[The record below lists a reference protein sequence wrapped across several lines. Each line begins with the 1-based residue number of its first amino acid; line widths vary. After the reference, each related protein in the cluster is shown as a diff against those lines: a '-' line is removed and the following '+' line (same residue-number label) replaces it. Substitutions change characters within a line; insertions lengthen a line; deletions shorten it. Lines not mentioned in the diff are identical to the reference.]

1 MGKLKRSCLAGS
13 FVLHTMIIALLVLG
27 PMLLAKRQEKVQVID
42 LIPSEI
48 VDQILSPKVSVTP
61 PTTTQTKPTP
71 PKPKPVKI
79 TKPKPKPTPPR
90 PKPVKTTKPKPKPTP
105 PKPKPIKITKPK
117 PKIKVNLKPVK
128 ITKPKPKIKV
138 NLKPTIRRPDSS
150 KVKAQ
155 QEAAER
161 ARKANA
167 KRQETLNNSINRL
180 SSNLSGS
187 TAVNAPLGRLAA
199 ANYESLIRKK
209 YMDAT
214 FHPGAINRDPV
225 VKVRLVIARSGK
237 VLSARIINNSGV
249 TSWDRA
255 VQKSLDRVKHIA
267 PFPKSISGSKKTFTL
282 NFNSRSFK

>member
-13 FVLHTMIIALLVLG
+13 FVLHAMIIALLVLG
-27 PMLLAKRQEKVQVID
+27 PMLLAKRQEKIQVID

-61 PTTTQTKPTP
+61 PTTTKTKPTP

-79 TKPKPKPTPPR
+79 TKPKP
-90 PKPVKTTKPKPKPTP
+90 TP
-105 PKPKPIKITKPK
+105 PKP
-117 PKIKVNLKPVK
+117 KPVK
-128 ITKPKPKIKV
+128 ITKPKPQIKV

-161 ARKANA
+161 ARKAYA

-180 SSNLSGS
+180 SSNLSRS

-225 VKVRLVIARSGK
+225 VKVRLVIARSGN
-237 VLSARIINNSGV
+237 VLSAQIINNSGV
-249 TSWDRA
+249 TSWNRA

>member
-13 FVLHTMIIALLVLG
+13 FVLHTMIIALLVLS
-27 PMLLAKRQEKVQVID
+27 PMLLGKRQEKVQVID

-61 PTTTQTKPTP
+61 PTTTKTKPTP

-79 TKPKPKPTPPR
+79 TKPKPQ
-90 PKPVKTTKPKPKPTP
+90 
-105 PKPKPIKITKPK
+105 
-117 PKIKVNLKPVK
+117 
-128 ITKPKPKIKV
+128 IKV

-225 VKVRLVIARSGK
+225 VKVRLVIARSGN
-237 VLSARIINNSGV
+237 VLSAQIINNSGV

>member
-13 FVLHTMIIALLVLG
+13 FVLHAMIIALLVLG

-79 TKPKPKPTPPR
+79 TKPKPQ
-90 PKPVKTTKPKPKPTP
+90 
-105 PKPKPIKITKPK
+105 
-117 PKIKVNLKPVK
+117 IKVNLKP
-128 ITKPKPKIKV
+128 I
-138 NLKPTIRRPDSS
+138 IRRPDSS

-225 VKVRLVIARSGK
+225 VKVRLVIARSGN
-237 VLSARIINNSGV
+237 VLSAQIINNSGV

-255 VQKSLDRVKHIA
+255 VQKSLDRVKQIA

>member
-13 FVLHTMIIALLVLG
+13 FVLHAMIIALLVLG

-79 TKPKPKPTPPR
+79 TKPKPQ
-90 PKPVKTTKPKPKPTP
+90 
-105 PKPKPIKITKPK
+105 
-117 PKIKVNLKPVK
+117 
-128 ITKPKPKIKV
+128 IKV

-225 VKVRLVIARSGK
+225 VKVRLVIARSGN
-237 VLSARIINNSGV
+237 VLSAQIINNSGV

>member
-61 PTTTQTKPTP
+61 PTTTKTKPTP

-79 TKPKPKPTPPR
+79 TKPKPQ
-90 PKPVKTTKPKPKPTP
+90 
-105 PKPKPIKITKPK
+105 
-117 PKIKVNLKPVK
+117 
-128 ITKPKPKIKV
+128 IKV

-225 VKVRLVIARSGK
+225 VKVRLVIARSGN
-237 VLSARIINNSGV
+237 VLSAQIINNSGV

-267 PFPKSISGSKKTFTL
+267 PYPKSISGSKKTFTL

>member
-13 FVLHTMIIALLVLG
+13 FVLHAMIIALLVLG

-61 PTTTQTKPTP
+61 PTTTKTKPTP

-79 TKPKPKPTPPR
+79 TKPKPQ
-90 PKPVKTTKPKPKPTP
+90 
-105 PKPKPIKITKPK
+105 
-117 PKIKVNLKPVK
+117 
-128 ITKPKPKIKV
+128 IKV

-225 VKVRLVIARSGK
+225 VKVRLVIARSGN
-237 VLSARIINNSGV
+237 VLSAQIINNSGV

>member
-13 FVLHTMIIALLVLG
+13 FVLHAMIIALLVLG

-79 TKPKPKPTPPR
+79 TKPKPKPTPP
-90 PKPVKTTKPKPKPTP
+90 KP
-105 PKPKPIKITKPK
+105 
-117 PKIKVNLKPVK
+117 KPVK
-128 ITKPKPKIKV
+128 ITKPKPQIKV

-225 VKVRLVIARSGK
+225 VKVRLVIARSGN
-237 VLSARIINNSGV
+237 VLSAQIINNSGV

>member
-79 TKPKPKPTPPR
+79 TKPKPQ
-90 PKPVKTTKPKPKPTP
+90 
-105 PKPKPIKITKPK
+105 
-117 PKIKVNLKPVK
+117 
-128 ITKPKPKIKV
+128 IKV

-180 SSNLSGS
+180 SSNLSRS

-225 VKVRLVIARSGK
+225 VKVRLVIARSGN
-237 VLSARIINNSGV
+237 VLSAQIINNSGV

>member
-13 FVLHTMIIALLVLG
+13 FVLHAMIIALLVLG

-61 PTTTQTKPTP
+61 PTTTKTKPTP

-79 TKPKPKPTPPR
+79 TKPKP
-90 PKPVKTTKPKPKPTP
+90 TP
-105 PKPKPIKITKPK
+105 PKP
-117 PKIKVNLKPVK
+117 KPVK
-128 ITKPKPKIKV
+128 ITKPKPQIKV

-225 VKVRLVIARSGK
+225 VKVRLVIARSGN
-237 VLSARIINNSGV
+237 VLSAQIINNSGV

>member
-79 TKPKPKPTPPR
+79 TKPKPQ
-90 PKPVKTTKPKPKPTP
+90 
-105 PKPKPIKITKPK
+105 
-117 PKIKVNLKPVK
+117 
-128 ITKPKPKIKV
+128 IKV

-187 TAVNAPLGRLAA
+187 TAVNATLGRLAA

-225 VKVRLVIARSGK
+225 VKVRLVIARSGN
-237 VLSARIINNSGV
+237 VLSAQIINNSGV

-255 VQKSLDRVKHIA
+255 VQKSLDLVKHIA

>member
-61 PTTTQTKPTP
+61 PTTTKTKPTP

-79 TKPKPKPTPPR
+79 TKPKPQ
-90 PKPVKTTKPKPKPTP
+90 
-105 PKPKPIKITKPK
+105 
-117 PKIKVNLKPVK
+117 
-128 ITKPKPKIKV
+128 IKV

-225 VKVRLVIARSGK
+225 VKVRLVIARSGN
-237 VLSARIINNSGV
+237 VLSAQIINNSGV

>member
-13 FVLHTMIIALLVLG
+13 FVLHAMIIALLVLG
-27 PMLLAKRQEKVQVID
+27 PMLLAKRQEKIQVID

-61 PTTTQTKPTP
+61 PTTTKTTPTP

-79 TKPKPKPTPPR
+79 TKPKPTPSKP
-90 PKPVKTTKPKPKPTP
+90 
-105 PKPKPIKITKPK
+105 
-117 PKIKVNLKPVK
+117 KPVK
-128 ITKPKPKIKV
+128 ITKPKPQIKV

-225 VKVRLVIARSGK
+225 VKVRLVIARSGN
-237 VLSARIINNSGV
+237 VLSAQIINNSGV

>member
-79 TKPKPKPTPPR
+79 TKPKPQ
-90 PKPVKTTKPKPKPTP
+90 
-105 PKPKPIKITKPK
+105 
-117 PKIKVNLKPVK
+117 
-128 ITKPKPKIKV
+128 IKV

-180 SSNLSGS
+180 SSNLSRS

-225 VKVRLVIARSGK
+225 VKVRLVIARSGNI
-237 VLSARIINNSGV
+237 LSAQIINNSGV

>member
-79 TKPKPKPTPPR
+79 TKPKPQ
-90 PKPVKTTKPKPKPTP
+90 
-105 PKPKPIKITKPK
+105 
-117 PKIKVNLKPVK
+117 
-128 ITKPKPKIKV
+128 IKV

-187 TAVNAPLGRLAA
+187 TTVNAPLGRLAA

-225 VKVRLVIARSGK
+225 VKVRLVIARSGN
-237 VLSARIINNSGV
+237 VLSAQIINNSGV

>member
-13 FVLHTMIIALLVLG
+13 FVLHAMIIALLVLG

-79 TKPKPKPTPPR
+79 TKPKP
-90 PKPVKTTKPKPKPTP
+90 TP
-105 PKPKPIKITKPK
+105 PKP
-117 PKIKVNLKPVK
+117 KPVK
-128 ITKPKPKIKV
+128 ITKPKPQIKV

-225 VKVRLVIARSGK
+225 VKVRLVIARSGN
-237 VLSARIINNSGV
+237 VLSAQIINNSGV

>member
-79 TKPKPKPTPPR
+79 TKPKPKPTPSK
-90 PKPVKTTKPKPKPTP
+90 PKPVKITKPIPKPTP
-105 PKPKPIKITKPK
+105 SKP
-117 PKIKVNLKPVK
+117 KPVK
-128 ITKPKPKIKV
+128 ITKPKPQIKV

-225 VKVRLVIARSGK
+225 VKVRLVIARSGS
-237 VLSARIINNSGV
+237 VLSAQIISNSGV

>member
-13 FVLHTMIIALLVLG
+13 FVLHAMIIALLVLG

-90 PKPVKTTKPKPKPTP
+90 PKPVKTTKPKPQ
-105 PKPKPIKITKPK
+105 
-117 PKIKVNLKPVK
+117 
-128 ITKPKPKIKV
+128 IKV

-225 VKVRLVIARSGK
+225 VKVRLVIARSGN
-237 VLSARIINNSGV
+237 VLSAQIINNSGV

-255 VQKSLDRVKHIA
+255 VQKSLDRVKQIA

>member
-13 FVLHTMIIALLVLG
+13 FVLHAMIIALLVLG

-61 PTTTQTKPTP
+61 PTTTKTKPTP

-79 TKPKPKPTPPR
+79 TKPKPQ
-90 PKPVKTTKPKPKPTP
+90 
-105 PKPKPIKITKPK
+105 
-117 PKIKVNLKPVK
+117 
-128 ITKPKPKIKV
+128 IKV

-161 ARKANA
+161 ARKAYA
-167 KRQETLNNSINRL
+167 KRKETLNNSINRL

-225 VKVRLVIARSGK
+225 VKVRLVIARSGN
-237 VLSARIINNSGV
+237 VLSAQIINNSGV

-255 VQKSLDRVKHIA
+255 VQKSLDRVKQIA

>member
-61 PTTTQTKPTP
+61 PTTTKTKPTP

-79 TKPKPKPTPPR
+79 TKPKPQ
-90 PKPVKTTKPKPKPTP
+90 
-105 PKPKPIKITKPK
+105 
-117 PKIKVNLKPVK
+117 IKVNLKS
-128 ITKPKPKIKV
+128 
-138 NLKPTIRRPDSS
+138 TIRRPDSS

-167 KRQETLNNSINRL
+167 KRQETLNKSINRL

-225 VKVRLVIARSGK
+225 VKVRLVIARSGN
-237 VLSARIINNSGV
+237 VLSAQIINNSGV

>member
-1 MGKLKRSCLAGS
+1 MGKLKRSFLAGS
-13 FVLHTMIIALLVLG
+13 FVLHAMIIALLVLG

-79 TKPKPKPTPPR
+79 TKPKPKPTPS
-90 PKPVKTTKPKPKPTP
+90 KP
-105 PKPKPIKITKPK
+105 
-117 PKIKVNLKPVK
+117 KPVK
-128 ITKPKPKIKV
+128 ITKPKPQIKV

-225 VKVRLVIARSGK
+225 VKVRLVIARSGN
-237 VLSARIINNSGV
+237 VLSAQIINNSGV

>member
-13 FVLHTMIIALLVLG
+13 FVLHAMIIALLVLG

-79 TKPKPKPTPPR
+79 TKPKPKPTPS
-90 PKPVKTTKPKPKPTP
+90 KP
-105 PKPKPIKITKPK
+105 
-117 PKIKVNLKPVK
+117 KPVK
-128 ITKPKPKIKV
+128 ITKPKPQIKV
-138 NLKPTIRRPDSS
+138 NLNPTIRRPDSS

-225 VKVRLVIARSGK
+225 VKVRLVIARSGN
-237 VLSARIINNSGV
+237 VLSAQIINNSGV

>member
-13 FVLHTMIIALLVLG
+13 FVLHAMIIALLVLG

-79 TKPKPKPTPPR
+79 TKPKPQ
-90 PKPVKTTKPKPKPTP
+90 
-105 PKPKPIKITKPK
+105 
-117 PKIKVNLKPVK
+117 
-128 ITKPKPKIKV
+128 IKV

-225 VKVRLVIARSGK
+225 VKVRLVIARSGN
-237 VLSARIINNSGV
+237 VLSAQIINNSGV
-249 TSWDRA
+249 NSWDRA

>member
-13 FVLHTMIIALLVLG
+13 FVLHAMIIALLVLG

-79 TKPKPKPTPPR
+79 TKPKPKPTPPT
-90 PKPVKTTKPKPKPTP
+90 PKPVKTTKPKPQ
-105 PKPKPIKITKPK
+105 
-117 PKIKVNLKPVK
+117 
-128 ITKPKPKIKV
+128 IKV

-225 VKVRLVIARSGK
+225 VKVRLVIARSGN
-237 VLSARIINNSGV
+237 VLSAQIINNSGV

>member
-13 FVLHTMIIALLVLG
+13 FVLHTMIMALLVLG

-61 PTTTQTKPTP
+61 PTTTKTKPTP

-79 TKPKPKPTPPR
+79 TKPKP
-90 PKPVKTTKPKPKPTP
+90 TP
-105 PKPKPIKITKPK
+105 PKP
-117 PKIKVNLKPVK
+117 KPVK
-128 ITKPKPKIKV
+128 ITKPKPQIKV

-167 KRQETLNNSINRL
+167 KRQETLNNSIKRL

-225 VKVRLVIARSGK
+225 VKVRLVIARSGN
-237 VLSARIINNSGV
+237 VLSAQIINNSGV

>member
-13 FVLHTMIIALLVLG
+13 FVLHAMIIALLVLG

-61 PTTTQTKPTP
+61 PTTTKTKPTP

-79 TKPKPKPTPPR
+79 TKPKTTPPR
-90 PKPVKTTKPKPKPTP
+90 PKPVKTTKPKPQ
-105 PKPKPIKITKPK
+105 
-117 PKIKVNLKPVK
+117 
-128 ITKPKPKIKV
+128 IKV

-225 VKVRLVIARSGK
+225 VKVRLVIARSGN
-237 VLSARIINNSGV
+237 VLSAQIINNSGV